1 MEVSDPRFAAE
12 PQGGDLV
19 VTSDLC
25 LTEPLWE
32 VRVIL
37 ALSCPDSS
45 STSSLNKG
53 VLQVRNSK

>member
-1 MEVSDPRFAAE
+1 VDVSDPRFAAE

-32 VRVIL
+32 VRVLL
-37 ALSCPDSS
+37 ALSCVDTN
-45 STSSLNKG
+45 STTSFNKG
-53 VLQVRNSK
+53 VVQVSFN